1 MIAILQSYSSM
12 LLGALGKTLLLTLL
26 SLLFAMII
34 GMIFALMNVTN
45 RNCSIFHYVDAGAGV
60 PLNILFAPIVPSA

>member
-34 GMIFALMNVTN
+34 GMIFALMNVC
-45 RNCSIFHYVDAGAGV
+45 RNDIDLVHLEICSPA
-60 PLNILFAPIVPSA
+60 

>member
-26 SLLFAMII
+26 SLLICHDHRYDLCI
-34 GMIFALMNVTN
+34 DECGTITG
-45 RNCSIFHYVDAGAGV
+45 Y
-60 PLNILFAPIVPSA
+60 

>member
-34 GMIFALMNVTN
+34 GMIFALMNVGRN
-45 RNCSIFHYVDAGAGV
+45 RV
-60 PLNILFAPIVPSA
+60 LNWYHLC